1 MVKVSVI
8 VSNEEVIKQ
17 TLDDIEVTGSLG
29 EAKGEYV
36 YFKHYGDVLDE
47 DMLAIAYEE
56 CMKNDLDYV
65 VFNSKGEQFLEMED
79 GIYTIDD
86 LYETLFH
93 TDFKITSKLIKRS
106 IIEEDFTHDN
116 KYVLN
121 WEVMLKA
128 RRISFLNTALYESTK
143 MENDVNAAIDT
154 YNIIFRRLVDVKYLH
169 LFKYDVYNYKLEG
182 LLDIYERTPE
192 ESKEYVYNELKED
205 FTQMV
210 YHPRFFKFSTD
221 VSVLNKFFFD
231 NVVYTREY
239 DAFLE
244 LMDEYYIKVDVE
256 KLKEDIERIEQEN
269 IEIKN
274 EINRTNKM
282 NRDILNSRSWRYTQP
297 LRSIKNR

>member
-1 MVKVSVI
+1 M
-8 VSNEEVIKQ
+8 
-17 TLDDIEVTGSLG
+17 
-29 EAKGEYV
+29 
-36 YFKHYGDVLDE
+36 
-47 DMLAIAYEE
+47 
-56 CMKNDLDYV
+56 
-65 VFNSKGEQFLEMED
+65 
-79 GIYTIDD
+79 
-86 LYETLFH
+86 
-93 TDFKITSKLIKRS
+93 
-106 IIEEDFTHDN
+106 
-116 KYVLN
+116 
-121 WEVMLKA
+121 
-128 RRISFLNTALYESTK
+128 
-143 MENDVNAAIDT
+143 
-154 YNIIFRRLVDVKYLH
+154 
-169 LFKYDVYNYKLEG
+169 FKYDVYNYKLEG

-192 ESKEYVYNELKED
+192 ESKECVYNELKED